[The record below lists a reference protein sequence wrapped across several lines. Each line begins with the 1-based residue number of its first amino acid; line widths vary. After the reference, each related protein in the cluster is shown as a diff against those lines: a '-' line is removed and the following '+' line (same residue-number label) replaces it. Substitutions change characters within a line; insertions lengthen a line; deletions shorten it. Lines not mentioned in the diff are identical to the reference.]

1 MHQYQVYC
9 YLNCHILVD
18 ICVAI
23 SKILFEQDHAGSWP
37 HVVITVNFT
46 FSDLPCLLIVV
57 QAVPINQPRALQ
69 AVANFQPRYL
79 QAVPNL
85 QSRDLQA
92 VPTSHPKYLQ
102 VIPASPPTAF
112 QAVSTSQQGNALASA
127 SGHSLADSNTNVF
140 TGYFSFSTAGLDCEF

>member
-57 QAVPINQPRALQ
+57 QAVPTTQPRA
-69 AVANFQPRYL
+69 L

-140 TGYFSFSTAGLDCEF
+140 TGYFSFSTAGLDFES